1 MDGHE
6 HADVTE
12 YWMNTYLPAMTKFE
26 ACMVHFDG
34 PNLEWTEPTL
44 KPNEKEIVA
53 LYLSGHSFSFFILS
67 YCYLILS
74 YYLATSGI
82 EPRTCRHMAKSGP
95 CYDLG
100 GSRPT

>member
-26 ACMVHFDG
+26 AHMVHFNG

-44 KPNEKEIVA
+44 KPNEKEIVV
-53 LYLSGHSFSFFILS
+53 LYHDELCFQANDAMWS
-67 YCYLILS
+67 
-74 YYLATSGI
+74 AW
-82 EPRTCRHMAKSGP
+82 
-95 CYDLG
+95 
-100 GSRPT
+100 